1 MDWKKLQLPWNGNDE
16 TDVEQKRETAGD
28 KKKPITLKSI
38 GLKRLVLL
46 FGSGVLL
53 LLLCMPDSFLGDV
66 TGAEKKKEK
75 QQEETTA
82 GAENSSGEDYISR
95 MENRLKTILSKV
107 EGAGEV
113 EVMITLSESGEKVAL
128 KDAPYSSDSV
138 EETDS
143 AGGTRKSES
152 YSGQES
158 TILVDGEEGGETPYI
173 IKEMEPR
180 IEGVVVLA
188 AHGDDAS
195 LQKEIIDAVQVLFD
209 VPVHKIKVMKRN

>member
-16 TDVEQKRETAGD
+16 TTVEQKEETSEK

-66 TGAEKKKEK
+66 TGTDKKKEQQVEKTAAK
-75 QQEETTA
+75 QDTREE
-82 GAENSSGEDYISR
+82 EDYISR
-95 MENRLKTILSKV
+95 MESRLKAILSKV
-107 EGAGEV
+107 QGAGNV

-152 YSGQES
+152 YSGQEN

-173 IKEMEPR
+173 IKEVEPR
-180 IEGVVVLA
+180 IEGVVVLSE
-188 AHGDDAS
+188 HGDDAS

-209 VPVHKIKVMKRN
+209 VPVHKIKVMKQN

>member
-16 TDVEQKRETAGD
+16 TTVEQKEEIAEK

-53 LLLCMPDSFLGDV
+53 LLLCMPDSFLEDV
-66 TGAEKKKEK
+66 TGTKKKKET
-75 QQEETTA
+75 QQEERV
-82 GAENSSGEDYISR
+82 AEEETSSGEDYVSR
-95 MENRLKTILSKV
+95 MENRLKAILSKV
-107 EGAGEV
+107 EGAGDV
-113 EVMITLSESGEKVAL
+113 EVMITLSESSEKVAL

-143 AGGTRKSES
+143 AGGIRKSES
-152 YSGQES
+152 YSGQET

-173 IKEMEPR
+173 IKEVEPR
-180 IEGVVVLA
+180 IEGVVVLSGN
-188 AHGDDAS
+188 GDDAS

-209 VPVHKIKVMKRN
+209 VPVHKIKVMKHN